1 MTYKTRVWIIIAI
14 ASAVGGSTLFINPVP
29 QDPAYHLF
37 ADRRSCLGIPNF
49 GNVASNAAFTLV
61 GLIGLAVLY
70 GGRPLDQRRSFLD
83 TLPFAVFFT
92 GVALVGVGSAFYHW
106 QPDNDTLF
114 WDRLPM
120 TVAFM
125 SITAAVVADRMHRAV
140 GLKIVL
146 PVLLVLG
153 VASLVYW
160 SQSEAAGRGDLRFYL
175 LVQFMPIALIPLIC
189 WLFPDARYTKRRYI
203 LSMILCY
210 GVALLFDRFDGA
222 FYDLAQ
228 ETISGHT
235 VKHLIAAC
243 ATMIVIPMWRAGL
256 LAIKFRPD

>member
-1 MTYKTRVWIIIAI
+1 MTYKTRVWIVVALTLAI
-14 ASAVGGSTLFINPVP
+14 GVGTLFINPLP

-37 ADRRSCLGIPNF
+37 ADRRGCLGIPNF
-49 GNVASNAAFTLV
+49 GNVVSNAAFTLV

-70 GGRPLDQRRSFLD
+70 GGKSLDQRRSLID

-92 GVALVGVGSAFYHW
+92 GVALVSAGSAYYHW
-106 QPDNDTLF
+106 QPDNDSLF

-140 GLKIVL
+140 GQKIVL

-160 SQSEAAGRGDLRFYL
+160 SQSEAVGRGDLRFYF
-175 LVQFMPIALIPLIC
+175 LVQFLPIALIPLIC

-203 LSMILCY
+203 LGMILCY

-222 FYDLAQ
+222 FYDLTQ

-235 VKHLIAAC
+235 VKHLIAAV
-243 ATMIVIPMWRAGL
+243 ATMFVIPMWRAGNIGNQIQ
-256 LAIKFRPD
+256 A

>member
-14 ASAVGGSTLFINPVP
+14 ASAVGGSALFINPVP

-175 LVQFMPIALIPLIC
+175 LVQFMPIA
-189 WLFPDARYTKRRYI
+189 
-203 LSMILCY
+203 
-210 GVALLFDRFDGA
+210 
-222 FYDLAQ
+222 
-228 ETISGHT
+228 
-235 VKHLIAAC
+235 
-243 ATMIVIPMWRAGL
+243 
-256 LAIKFRPD
+256 

>member
-1 MTYKTRVWIIIAI
+1 MTYKTRIWIIVAI
-14 ASAVGGSTLFINPVP
+14 ALAIGVSTLFIPPLP

-61 GLIGLAVLY
+61 GLIGLMVLY
-70 GGRPLDQRRSFLD
+70 SGKTADQRGFFPD

-92 GVALVGVGSAFYHW
+92 GVALVGAGSAYYHW

-120 TVAFM
+120 TVGFM
-125 SITAAVVADRMHRAV
+125 SITAGVVSDRVHKMV

-153 VASLVYW
+153 VASLIYW
-160 SQSEAAGRGDLRFYL
+160 SMTEAAGRGDLRFYF
-175 LVQFMPIALIPLIC
+175 LVQFLPIGLIPIIC
-189 WLFPDARYTKRRYI
+189 WLFPEARYTKQRYI
-203 LSMILCY
+203 LGMILCY
-210 GVALLFDRFDGA
+210 GIALLFDRFDGA

-235 VKHLIAAC
+235 VKHLIAAA
-243 ATMIVIPMWRAGL
+243 ATVFVIPMWRAGHS
-256 LAIKFRPD
+256 